1 MKEKRK
7 EKGSGAP
14 SKLNEDVLQAISQ
27 VVDENI
33 LICTDEELVIAV
45 NDLLPE
51 DKRFTYEA
59 FSKWKRGLS
68 QVDNPLYPSFL
79 RLIKKAL
86 VNEKKRLLKLLESD
100 KNSWQRYAWIL
111 ERKFDEWNIKNKS
124 EVDHNVNIPSLPSI
138 TIKTNPKVD

>member
-1 MKEKRK
+1 MKKKRK
-7 EKGSGAP
+7 EKSSGAP

-45 NDLLPE
+45 NELLPE

-124 EVDHNVNIPSLPSI
+124 EVDHTVNIPSLPSI
-138 TIKTNPKVD
+138 VIRTKSQID